1 MRIVRPRPKKELVDL
16 TPLIDVVFN
25 LLIFFMV
32 TGSMTAA
39 ELINVDPA
47 SSTSRMRGNVEDTVL
62 LVDAKG
68 RIALG
73 QEMIAPDKLSDVIR
87 ERLTAN
93 PKALIQLKP
102 DGKADAAGVIDI
114 MEKIRAGG
122 AEYIVLLT
130 TQRSDGQRSGGGA

>member
-1 MRIVRPRPKKELVDL
+1 MRIVRPKRDKELVNL

-39 ELINVDPA
+39 ELLKVDPA
-47 SSTSRMRGNVEDTVL
+47 SSTSRMRGDVEDTVF

-73 QEMIAPDKLSDVIR
+73 KRLIPADQLSGVVR
-87 ERLTAN
+87 ETLTAN

-102 DGKADAAGVIDI
+102 DGKADAAGVIDV

-130 TQRSDGQRSGGGA
+130 SQKTAGRT

>member
-1 MRIVRPRPKKELVDL
+1 MRIIRPKPDKELVNL

-25 LLIFFMV
+25 LLIFFML

-39 ELINVDPA
+39 EALKIDPPT
-47 SSTSRMRGNVEDTVL
+47 STSKMRGNVEDTMI

-68 RIALG
+68 RIAMG
-73 QEMIAPDKLSDVIR
+73 DRTIPRDQLSDVVR
-87 ERLTAN
+87 RTLTQN

-102 DGKADAAGVIDI
+102 DGKADAAGVIEV
-114 MEKIRAGG
+114 MEAIRAGG

-130 TQRSDGQRSGGGA
+130 VQRSAGRTS

>member
-1 MRIVRPRPKKELVDL
+1 MRIERPREEKELVNL

-25 LLIFFMV
+25 LLIFFML

-39 ELINVDPA
+39 EVLKVDPP
-47 SSTSRMRGNVEDTVL
+47 SSTSHMRGNVEDSIF

-73 QEMIAPDKLSDVIR
+73 QRLIPLDRISDVVR
-87 ERLTAN
+87 ETLTAN

-102 DGKADAAGVIDI
+102 DGKADAARVIDI

-130 TQRSDGQRSGGGA
+130 TQRSRIASR

>member
-1 MRIVRPRPKKELVDL
+1 MRITRPRPEKELVNL

-25 LLIFFMV
+25 LLIFFML
-32 TGSMTAA
+32 TGTMTAA
-39 ELINVDPA
+39 EILKVDPV
-47 SSTSRMRGNVEDTVL
+47 SSTSRMRGNVEDSVI
-62 LVDAKG
+62 LVDARG
-68 RIALG
+68 RVALD
-73 QEMIAPDKLSDVIR
+73 ERMIPPDQISTVVRNL
-87 ERLTAN
+87 LTAN

-130 TQRSDGQRSGGGA
+130 NQRRTGGN